1 MKKILISILIILIL
15 TLAFVSLRNGVSIG
29 FIKINSIE
37 DVKSAND
44 GLNNDFNI
52 ANTLA
57 NITYLEE
64 IDKLESAIT
73 RLKSSKQEYENKN
86 LYNKENE
93 ALTTVQIKTYTIH
106 YLWTILGNYSKD
118 RNLQSLNIYLKSGQ
132 GEDIYDLD
140 FTLVGNYVGITDFI
154 YDIENDEELN
164 FEIQN
169 FKISS
174 QIGASSNNVES
185 TGTQNETNTTQTSK
199 EETKTSDGN
208 IIQATFTV
216 KNVGVTLE

>member
-93 ALTTVQIKTYTIH
+93 ALTTVQLKHI
-106 YLWTILGNYSKD
+106 
-118 RNLQSLNIYLKSGQ
+118 IYIIFGQ
-132 GEDIYDLD
+132 Y
-140 FTLVGNYVGITDFI
+140 
-154 YDIENDEELN
+154 
-164 FEIQN
+164 
-169 FKISS
+169 
-174 QIGASSNNVES
+174 
-185 TGTQNETNTTQTSK
+185 
-199 EETKTSDGN
+199 
-208 IIQATFTV
+208 
-216 KNVGVTLE
+216 